1 MQFTCVELSERLGVT
16 KVVANGLVR
25 HLLAVNKARIV
36 DGIKNVD
43 KNGTP
48 ISGRPTLVYEV
59 DGNSVSLDF
68 SVTAPV
74 SYKEGTRPRHT
85 EAEEEAA
92 VEVAV
97 PTADAMADAVVA
109 VPTADAMADAM
120 ATPVEETE
128 AEAAVRRLSEIQNQI
143 CSINTIEIKI

>member
-1 MQFTCVELSERLGVT
+1 MQFTCVDLSERLGVT

-25 HLLAVNKARIV
+25 HLLAVGKARVV
-36 DGIKNVD
+36 DGIKNTD

-59 DGNSVSLDF
+59 DGEGVSLDF
-68 SVTAPV
+68 SVKSPV

-85 EAEEEAA
+85 EAEVEAA

-97 PTADAMADAVVA
+97 PTADADAV
-109 VPTADAMADAM
+109 

-128 AEAAVRRLSEIQNQI
+128 AEAAVRRLSEAV
-143 CSINTIEIKI
+143 

>member
-1 MQFTCVELSERLGVT
+1 MCLIVVGFCFFFFSFLEKGLIMKFTCVDLSERLGVT

-25 HLLAVNKARIV
+25 HLLAVGKARIV

-68 SVTAPV
+68 SVNAPV

-85 EAEEEAA
+85 EAEAEVEAA

-97 PTADAMADAVVA
+97 PTADAMADAV
-109 VPTADAMADAM
+109 
-120 ATPVEETE
+120 EETE
-128 AEAAVRRLSEIQNQI
+128 AEAAVRRLSEAV
-143 CSINTIEIKI
+143 

>member
-1 MQFTCVELSERLGVT
+1 MQFTCVDLSERLGVT

-25 HLLAVNKARIV
+25 HLLAVGKARVV

-43 KNGTP
+43 ENGTP

-68 SVTAPV
+68 SVNAPV

-85 EAEEEAA
+85 EAAESDVVAEA
-92 VEVAV
+92 VETPVEETEATV
-97 PTADAMADAVVA
+97 DMTADAEAVE
-109 VPTADAMADAM
+109 
-120 ATPVEETE
+120 TPVEETE
-128 AEAAVRRLSEIQNQI
+128 AEAAVRRLSEAV
-143 CSINTIEIKI
+143 

>member
-68 SVTAPV
+68 SVKAPV

-85 EAEEEAA
+85 EAEVEAE
-92 VEVAV
+92 VEAV
-97 PTADAMADAVVA
+97 PTADAMADAVV
-109 VPTADAMADAM
+109 
-120 ATPVEETE
+120 TPVEETE
-128 AEAAVRRLSEIQNQI
+128 AEAAVRRLSEAV
-143 CSINTIEIKI
+143 